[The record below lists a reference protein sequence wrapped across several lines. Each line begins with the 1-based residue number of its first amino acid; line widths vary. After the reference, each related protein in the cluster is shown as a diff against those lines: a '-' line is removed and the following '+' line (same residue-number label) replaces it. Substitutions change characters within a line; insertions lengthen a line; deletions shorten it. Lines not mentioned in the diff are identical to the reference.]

1 MYDLGDASK
10 WEFMFSTT
18 DKPLLMI
25 PTVDDPLEIDDD
37 EVLSLPVTLPGPF
50 LSIQEILSSHYIDCC
65 NNSS

>member
-25 PTVDDPLEIDDD
+25 PTVDEADPLEIDDD
-37 EVLSLPVTLPGPF
+37 EVQLSLPV
-50 LSIQEILSSHYIDCC
+50 SIQVLFSQYKRF
-65 NNSS
+65 